1 MFFLRIKT
9 RHKEDIFEKKQLRNR
24 LRFLS
29 LEVIRLILKNIL
41 RIKLLMMIKHDS
53 DEKSN

>member
-9 RHKEDIFEKKQLRNR
+9 RHKEDIFEKKKQLRNR

-29 LEVIRLILKNIL
+29 LEIIRLIKKNIYYA
-41 RIKLLMMIKHDS
+41 
-53 DEKSN
+53 